1 MTSKTS
7 NTIPAA
13 SAPAADNPTAAPI
26 GRRLAANLSPAILR
40 PGAGREVQRTGEP
53 VFCGRIWGRVFGYT
67 EHPNARNKTRISRR
81 FAGSFGFTNAKG
93 EQSQAT
99 ECYLPGT
106 LERGLKAALDISHQ
120 PVSFAVE
127 IWCEPDAPER
137 ASPLGYSYGVYNRLT
152 RDVEVDEI
160 AYAAG
165 ILPRPEP
172 APALIGRETVDGETG
187 EVTETEAA
195 E

>member
-1 MTSKTS
+1 MLVSTRT
-7 NTIPAA
+7 NTTPAA
-13 SAPAADNPTAAPI
+13 APADGNPAAVPI
-26 GRRLAANLSPAILR
+26 GRRLVANLSPAMLR
-40 PGAGREVQRTGEP
+40 PGAGREVQRTGESSY
-53 VFCGRIWGRVFGYT
+53 CGRIWGRVFGYT
-67 EHPNARNKTRISRR
+67 EHPNARDKTRISRR

-106 LERGLKAALDISHQ
+106 LERGLKAALDISQQ

-137 ASPLGYSYGVYNRLT
+137 TTPLGYSYGVYNRLT
-152 RDVEVDEI
+152 QDAAVDEI

-172 APALIGRETVDGETG
+172 EPTLIGHEIVDGETG
-187 EVTETEAA
+187 EVTEAA

>member
-1 MTSKTS
+1 MPSKSANTTPGASPTSS
-7 NTIPAA
+7 G
-13 SAPAADNPTAAPI
+13 NPTAAPI
-26 GRRLAANLSPAILR
+26 GRRLAANLSPAMLR

-53 VFCGRIWGRVFGYT
+53 VFCGRIWGRVFACS
-67 EHPNARNKTRISRR
+67 EHPNARDKTRVSRR

-152 RDVEVDEI
+152 RDEEVDEV

-172 APALIGRETVDGETG
+172 PPALIGRETVDAETG
-187 EVTETEAA
+187 EVTEAEAA